1 MTPLICSSFYVYF
14 ILSVNYYR
22 KEIKMRID
30 DGYKHNSKFK
40 SKAPRSVR
48 TTVLLI
54 FVATSIN
61 FLAYAI
67 YKEFIIIA
75 NVLPA
80 AVCIF
85 IHSHYQRKIIKMDR
99 LED

>member
-1 MTPLICSSFYVYF
+1 MSIFYGLVHF
-14 ILSVNYYR
+14 FLLSIFYGLVH
-22 KEIKMRID
+22 I
-30 DGYKHNSKFK
+30 
-40 SKAPRSVR
+40 R

-75 NVLPA
+75 NVFPA

-85 IHSHYQRKIIKMDR
+85 IHSHYQRKITKMDR

>member
-1 MTPLICSSFYVYF
+1 MTPLICSLFYVYF

-40 SKAPRSVR
+40 SKAPSSVR
-48 TTVLLI
+48 TTVLFI
-54 FVATSIN
+54 VIATAIN
-61 FLAYAI
+61 FFAYAVCKD
-67 YKEFIIIA
+67 YLVVA
-75 NVLPA
+75 NIFPA
-80 AVCIF
+80 AVCIY
-85 IHSHYQRKIIKMDR
+85 IQWRYQRKIIKMDR

>member
-30 DGYKHNSKFK
+30 DGYKHSSKFK

>member
-1 MTPLICSSFYVYF
+1 MTPLICSLFYVYF
-14 ILSVNYYR
+14 ILSVNFYR
-22 KEIKMRID
+22 KEIKLRID
-30 DGYKHNSKFK
+30 NGYKHNFNFK
-40 SKAPRSVR
+40 PKALSSIR

-85 IHSHYQRKIIKMDR
+85 IHFLMKKNSKLIIYQ
-99 LED
+99 L

>member
-1 MTPLICSSFYVYF
+1 MTPLICSLFYVYF
-14 ILSVNYYR
+14 ILSVNFYR
-22 KEIKMRID
+22 KEIKLRID
-30 DGYKHNSKFK
+30 NGYKNNLKFK
-40 SKAPRSVR
+40 PKAPSSVR

-75 NVLPA
+75 NVFPA

-85 IHSHYQRKIIKMDR
+85 IHSHYQRKITKMDR

>member
-1 MTPLICSSFYVYF
+1 MTPLICSLFYVYF
-14 ILSVNYYR
+14 ILSVNFYR
-22 KEIKMRID
+22 KEIKLRID
-30 DGYKHNSKFK
+30 NGYKNNLKFK
-40 SKAPRSVR
+40 PKAPSSVR

-67 YKEFIIIA
+67 YKEFIIIE
-75 NVLPA
+75 NVFPA

-85 IHSHYQRKIIKMDR
+85 IHLLYQRKITKMDR